1 MRLCLFLVYSP
12 QFQFPLSIGKLR
24 RRRCMRLAS
33 ARGYWVSAVAAPA
46 CERRTIDVVRR
57 GNHAPQS
64 DGLRTI
70 QRASTPP
77 KYCVFPKI
85 CPPARVGRRHRN
97 HTRQTQLSR
106 NRDHG
111 LSQERRYPRKG
122 CSDGE
127 PRLAALRPAAG
138 RGEPRS
144 GRADR
149 DLNERIATPRFKK
162 AWVDKRPGEPA
173 EFNIKIDR

>member
-1 MRLCLFLVYSP
+1 
-12 QFQFPLSIGKLR
+12 
-24 RRRCMRLAS
+24 MRLAS

-46 CERRTIDVVRR
+46 CESRTIDVVRR

-64 DGLRTI
+64 DGLRTM

-85 CPPARVGRRHRN
+85 CPPARVGSRHRN

-127 PRLAALRPAAG
+127 PRLAALRPAVG

-144 GRADR
+144 GGNCGSDPSRARGKTKWSVKAPDSERR
-149 DLNERIATPRFKK
+149 DSSPPARRRVRAT
-162 AWVDKRPGEPA
+162 EP
-173 EFNIKIDR
+173 ESR